1 MGKERPTFGEAV
13 TPWEANIYVDG
24 VHTCGATLVDPR
36 WLLTH
41 SSCAEAT
48 MPEATSVP
56 QKYAVARLGAYLDN
70 PKLNFLAGHE
80 QVLDKALF

>member
-1 MGKERPTFGEAV
+1 
-13 TPWEANIYVDG
+13 
-24 VHTCGATLVDPR
+24 
-36 WLLTH
+36 
-41 SSCAEAT
+41 